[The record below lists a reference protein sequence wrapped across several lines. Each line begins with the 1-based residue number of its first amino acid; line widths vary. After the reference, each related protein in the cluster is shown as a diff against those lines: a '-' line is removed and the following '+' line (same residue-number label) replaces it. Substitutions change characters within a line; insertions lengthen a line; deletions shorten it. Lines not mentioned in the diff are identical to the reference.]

1 MLELAGQDSPSSLL
15 GSAEPQK
22 RIDVSA
28 DRLFIPISLGN
39 HYYTNIRLRRLF
51 DEFVRPSSFA
61 TIFLC
66 DQLRH
71 MSYQIQ
77 GKGSDRTI
85 SKKVALQLAQMRVTL
100 SHCGLTASSSLNVL
114 SWDDVRSDNRIDEIS
129 LAIERL
135 VSNDN
140 EVADKARL
148 NCEYFLRK
156 FCGGGPVQRKT
167 SELQMNYLINET
179 ALSIFMNECIGYEY
193 EVYRKG
199 SGFVDY
205 LYAAR
210 PDEVVGMSGGSAR
223 RKLLSLEVA
232 WKEFLS

>member
-1 MLELAGQDSPSSLL
+1 MFELVGQDGPSSLV
-15 GSAEPQK
+15 GSAEPL
-22 RIDVSA
+22 RRVDVSA

-39 HYYTNIRLRRLF
+39 HYYTNIRLRRLL
-51 DEFVRPSSFA
+51 DEFVRPSAFA
-61 TIFLC
+61 TVFLC

-77 GKGSDRTI
+77 GKGSDEAI
-85 SKKVALQLAQMRVTL
+85 GEKVALQLAQMRVTL
-100 SHCGLTASSSLNVL
+100 SHCGFTINSSLSIL
-114 SWDDVRSDNRIDEIS
+114 SWDDVCSDKRIDEIS

-135 VSNDN
+135 VSSDN

-199 SGFVDY
+199 SGFLDY

-232 WKEFLS
+232 WKEYLS